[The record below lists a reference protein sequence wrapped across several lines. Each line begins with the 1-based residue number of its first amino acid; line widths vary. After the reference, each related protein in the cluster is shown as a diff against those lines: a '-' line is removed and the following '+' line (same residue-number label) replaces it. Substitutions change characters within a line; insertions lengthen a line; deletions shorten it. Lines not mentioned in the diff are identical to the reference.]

1 MTRKDLGSLV
11 GDALPCD
18 PDVTLPAD
26 VRAAIVRGEAAFKN
40 QRRPKRTGLSANE
53 LPNVITSVID
63 QNIQDGRDAN
73 LEARARP
80 TMGSRRQPP
89 MIARLRAVMIVVDR
103 LIADGVPFGVGPNSK
118 MNKAIRIWLNERAKR
133 SPDTRVSR
141 RKQITP
147 TAVRQL
153 LRHVGAAGLP
163 VTRKTSRPRQ
173 TTQDVAR
180 KLLQNLRARRTTGT
194 D

>member
-11 GDALPCD
+11 AEPLPCD

-26 VRAAIVRGEAAFKN
+26 VRATIVRGEEAFKN
-40 QRRPKRTGLSANE
+40 QRPPKRTRLSASE

-73 LEARARP
+73 LDALAQP
-80 TMGSRRQPP
+80 TKGSRRQPP

-118 MNKAIRIWLNERAKR
+118 MNKAVRIWLK
-133 SPDTRVSR
+133 
-141 RKQITP
+141 
-147 TAVRQL
+147 
-153 LRHVGAAGLP
+153 
-163 VTRKTSRPRQ
+163 
-173 TTQDVAR
+173 
-180 KLLQNLRARRTTGT
+180 
-194 D
+194 